1 MKTIEKE
8 DLFQN
13 VRQFLGTKGIQLGE
27 GSYTQTI
34 QKSCR
39 ILADVINLGQQGIER
54 AKGGIDKKL
63 DQVRQ
68 AIHEKTA
75 PKPPKT
81 ETTGNPVTEPTPET
95 AEAGAGVDEAT
106 QTASK
111 AKSRPK
117 RKTATTTAKVKAA
130 RKRKE

>member
-1 MKTIEKE
+1 MKTIEKD

-13 VRQFLGTKGIQLGE
+13 VRLFLGTKGIQLGE

-81 ETTGNPVTEPTPET
+81 EPRGNPATEPTPEP
-95 AEAGAGVDEAT
+95 AEAAGAEEAT

-111 AKSRPK
+111 AKARPK
-117 RKTATTTAKVKAA
+117 RKTATTTAKAKAA